1 MIGAVDEQA
10 DAGQLTPVA
19 HDASGPSAIDWALAN
34 PGRVAR
40 LVLLNNYYHFTP
52 PLRRSPAI
60 ALYSTPVVR
69 RSSGGGRPGP
79 AVVCL
84 AGRPVADP

>member
-1 MIGAVDEQA
+1 VIGAVDEQA

-40 LVLLNNYYHFTP
+40 LVLLNNYYHLTP
-52 PLRRSPAI
+52 PLRRPPA
-60 ALYSTPVVR
+60 R
-69 RSSGGGRPGP
+69 RRAVLHAGRPAAARPGP